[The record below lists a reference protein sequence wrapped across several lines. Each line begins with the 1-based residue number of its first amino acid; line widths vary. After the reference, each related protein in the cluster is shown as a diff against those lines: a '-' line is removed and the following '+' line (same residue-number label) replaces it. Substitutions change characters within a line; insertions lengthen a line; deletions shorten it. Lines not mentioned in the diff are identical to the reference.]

1 MKGPILVVLAA
12 GMGSRYGG
20 LKQMDK
26 IGKNGEVLLDY
37 SVYDAIQSGFEK
49 IVFIIRHD
57 IENDFREIVLSRMEA
72 KVKCE
77 LAFQDPDSL
86 IPPDIFRAAQ
96 EAGRTKPWG
105 TGHALICAAEN
116 IDAPFTVINAD
127 DFYGR
132 EAFAVMG
139 KHLLGFVHLPGQ
151 MGESSPLDTAAPSIV
166 PYRLEKTLSP
176 QGTVTRG
183 VCEVKDGYLTSVDEL
198 TAIQKKNGRI
208 FNTAP
213 DGSVRELKND
223 TPVSMNFWGF
233 APDILPHFQKYFD
246 DFLQTFAADM
256 KAEIKSECFIPKAA
270 DYLIKQGIC
279 KIKALNADSD
289 WFGVTYKEDKEAAI
303 KKIDELTAA
312 GIYPARL
319 W

>member
-37 SVYDAIQSGFEK
+37 SVFDAVKSGFEK

-57 IENDFREIVLSRMEA
+57 IEKDFCDIVLSRMEK
-72 KVKCE
+72 KVNCV

-86 IPPDIFRAAQ
+86 IPPDIFRAAK

-105 TGHALICAAEN
+105 TGHALLCAADKL
-116 IDAPFTVINAD
+116 DAPFTVLNAD

-132 EAFAVMG
+132 EAFAVLG
-139 KHLLGFVHLPGQ
+139 KYLNGT
-151 MGESSPLDTAAPSIV
+151 EADKSSIV

-176 QGTVTRG
+176 MGTVARG
-183 VCEVKDGYLTSVDEL
+183 VCGVDNGFLVSVDEL
-198 TAIQKKNGRI
+198 TAIEKKDGKI

-213 DGSVRELKND
+213 DGSIRELTPD

-233 APDILPHFQKYFD
+233 SPDILPHFKNYFD
-246 DFLQTFAADM
+246 DYLKTFAADIPGQ
-256 KAEIKSECFIPKAA
+256 IKSECFIPKAV
-270 DYLIKQGIC
+270 DLFIKQGIT
-279 KIKALNADSD
+279 KVKVLPANSD
-289 WFGVTYKEDKEAAI
+289 WFGVTYKEDREAAV
-303 KKIDELTAA
+303 KKLDEMTTA
-312 GIYPARL
+312 GIYPSPL

>member
-12 GMGSRYGG
+12 GIGSRYGG
-20 LKQMDK
+20 LKQMDR

-37 SVYDAIQSGFEK
+37 SVFDAVRSGFEK

-57 IENDFREIVLSRMEA
+57 IENDFRSLVLARMES

-77 LAFQDPDSL
+77 LAFQDQDSL
-86 IPPDIFRAAQ
+86 IPADIFRAAR

-105 TGHALICAAEN
+105 TGHALLCAAEK
-116 IDAPFTVINAD
+116 IDSAFTVLNAD

-139 KHLLGFVHLPGQ
+139 KHLESVCRGGGQ
-151 MGESSPLDTAAPSIV
+151 TSSIV
-166 PYRLEKTLSP
+166 PYKLEKTLSP

-183 VCEVKDGYLTSVDEL
+183 VCEVENGFLVSVDEL
-198 TAIQKKNGRI
+198 MAIEKKDGRI
-208 FNTAP
+208 FNTNPGGSKRDLAP
-213 DGSVRELKND
+213 D

-233 APDILPHFQKYFD
+233 SPDILPAFNNYFD
-246 DFLQTFAADM
+246 DFLDAFAADM
-256 KAEIKSECFIPKAA
+256 KGQIKSECFIPKAV
-270 DYLIKQGIC
+270 DHFIKNGITQ
-279 KIKALNADSD
+279 IKVLPADSD
-289 WFGVTYKEDKEAAI
+289 WFGVTYKEDREQAVI
-303 KKIDELTAA
+303 KIDEMTSA
-312 GIYPARL
+312 GVYPAVL

>member
-20 LKQMDK
+20 LKQMDR

-37 SVYDAIQSGFEK
+37 SVYDAVQSGFEK

-57 IENDFREIVLSRMEA
+57 IEKDFRELVLARMET

-86 IPPDIFRAAQ
+86 IPSEIFRAAQ

-105 TGHALICAAEN
+105 TGHALLCAAEN

-132 EAFAVMG
+132 EAFTVMG
-139 KHLLGFVHLPGQ
+139 KHLLSARCFSC
-151 MGESSPLDTAAPSIV
+151 EDAASSIV
-166 PYRLEKTLSP
+166 PYRLDKTLSP

-183 VCEVKDGYLTSVDEL
+183 VCEVKDGFLTSVDEL
-198 TAIQKKNGRI
+198 TAIQKKDGRI

-213 DGSVRELKND
+213 DGSVRELLPE

-233 APDILPHFQKYFD
+233 PPDILHHLQKYFD
-246 DFLQTFAADM
+246 DFLKTFASDM

-270 DYLIKQGIC
+270 DYFIKQGIC
-279 KIKALNADSD
+279 KIKILNADSD
-289 WFGVTYKEDKEAAI
+289 WFGVTYKEDRESAV
-303 KKIDELTAA
+303 KKIDELTSA
-312 GIYPARL
+312 GVYPAPL

>member
-37 SVYDAIQSGFEK
+37 SVYDAVQSGFEK
-49 IVFIIRHD
+49 IVFIIRND
-57 IENDFREIVLSRMEA
+57 IEKDFSELVLARMGS

-77 LAFQDPDSL
+77 LAFQNQNSL
-86 IPPDIFRAAQ
+86 IPTDIFRAAQ

-105 TGHALICAAEN
+105 TGHALLCAADK

-132 EAFAVMG
+132 EAFSVMG
-139 KHLLGFVHLPGQ
+139 KYLAGHEAEP
-151 MGESSPLDTAAPSIV
+151 SSIV
-166 PYRLEKTLSP
+166 PYRLEKTLSSR
-176 QGTVTRG
+176 GTVSRG

-198 TAIQKKNGRI
+198 SAIEKKDGRI
-208 FNTAP
+208 INTAP
-213 DGSVRELKND
+213 DGSIRELSND

-233 APDILPHFQKYFD
+233 APNVLPHLKKYFD
-246 DFLQTFAADM
+246 DYLKTFAADIQGQ
-256 KAEIKSECFIPKAA
+256 IKSECFIPKAV
-270 DYLIKQGIC
+270 DHFINQGI
-279 KIKALNADSD
+279 IKVKVLSPNESANSD
-289 WFGVTYKEDKEAAI
+289 WFGVTYKEDREAAI
-303 KKIDELTAA
+303 IKIDELTSA
-312 GIYPARL
+312 GIYPASL
-319 W
+319 WR

>member
-12 GMGSRYGG
+12 GIGSRYGG

-37 SVYDAIQSGFEK
+37 SVFDAIKSGFEK

-57 IENDFREIVLSRMEA
+57 IENDFKELVLARMGS
-72 KVKCE
+72 KIKYE

-105 TGHALICAAEN
+105 TGHALLCAADK
-116 IDAPFTVINAD
+116 IDAPFTVLNAD

-132 EAFAVMG
+132 EAFTVMG
-139 KHLLGFVHLPGQ
+139 KYLTNPEAGI
-151 MGESSPLDTAAPSIV
+151 SAIV
-166 PYRLEKTLSP
+166 PYQLEKTLSP
-176 QGTVTRG
+176 QGTVARG
-183 VCEVKDGYLTSVDEL
+183 VCEEKGGYLTSVDEL
-198 TAIQKKNGRI
+198 MAIGKKDGRI

-213 DGSVRELKND
+213 DGSTRDLAPD

-233 APDILPHFQKYFD
+233 LPEIIPEFKKYFE
-246 DFLQTFAADM
+246 DFLVSFAADV
-256 KAEIKSECFIPKAA
+256 KGKIKSECFIPIAV
-270 DYLIKQGIC
+270 DHFIKQGKC
-279 KIKALNADSD
+279 KVKVLSANSD
-289 WFGVTYKEDKEAAI
+289 WFGVTYKEDRETAI
-303 KKIDELTAA
+303 KKIDDMTAS
-312 GIYPARL
+312 GVYPSQL

>member
-20 LKQMDK
+20 LKQMEK
-26 IGKNGEVLLDY
+26 LGRNGEVLLDY
-37 SVYDAIQSGFEK
+37 SVYDAVKNGFEK

-57 IENDFREIVLSRMEA
+57 IEKDFRDLVLARMGSNLN
-72 KVKCE
+72 CC

-96 EAGRTKPWG
+96 EAGRNKPWG
-105 TGHALICAAEN
+105 TGHALLCAAEQ

-132 EAFAVMG
+132 EAFTVMG
-139 KHLLGFVHLPGQ
+139 KHLRGQ
-151 MGESSPLDTAAPSIV
+151 DANKASIV
-166 PYRLEKTLSP
+166 PYRLDKTLSP

-183 VCEVKDGYLTSVDEL
+183 VCEINSGVLVSVDEL
-198 TAIQKKNGRI
+198 TAIEQKNGRI

-213 DGSVRELKND
+213 DGSVRDLAPD

-233 APDILPHFQKYFD
+233 SPEIIPEFKKYFD
-246 DFLQTFAADM
+246 EFLKTFTADI
-256 KAEIKSECFIPKAA
+256 KGQIKSECFIPKAV
-270 DYLIKQGIC
+270 DYFIRHAGIKV
-279 KIKALNADSD
+279 KVLPAASD
-289 WFGVTYKEDKEAAI
+289 WFGVTYKEDREGAV
-303 KKIDELTAA
+303 KKIEELTSS
-312 GIYPARL
+312 GVYPASL
-319 W
+319 WGN

>member
-26 IGKNGEVLLDY
+26 IGKNGEVLLDF
-37 SVYDAIQSGFEK
+37 SVYDAVKSGFEK

-57 IENDFREIVLSRMEA
+57 IEKDFRELVLARMGS
-72 KVKCE
+72 KVNCE

-86 IPPDIFRAAQ
+86 IPPDIYKAAK

-105 TGHALICAAEN
+105 TGHALLCASDK

-139 KHLLGFVHLPGQ
+139 KHLLG
-151 MGESSPLDTAAPSIV
+151 SDANASSIV
-166 PYRLEKTLSP
+166 PYQLEKTLSP
-176 QGTVTRG
+176 QGTVARG
-183 VCEVKDGYLTSVDEL
+183 VCGVENGYLVSVDEL
-198 TAIQKKNGRI
+198 TAIEKKDGRI

-213 DGSVRELKND
+213 DGAIRNLAPD

-233 APDILPHFQKYFD
+233 PPSLLPEFKKYFD
-246 DFLQTFAADM
+246 DYLKTFAADA
-256 KAEIKSECFIPKAA
+256 KGQIKSECFIPKAV
-270 DYLIKQGIC
+270 DHFIKNGST
-279 KIKALNADSD
+279 KVKVLSANSN
-289 WFGVTYKEDKEAAI
+289 WFGVTYKEDREAAI
-303 KKIDELTAA
+303 KKIDELTAN
-312 GIYPARL
+312 GVYPAPL
-319 W
+319 WEKL

>member
-26 IGKNGEVLLDY
+26 IGKNGEVLLDF
-37 SVYDAIQSGFEK
+37 SVYDAVKSGFEK

-57 IENDFREIVLSRMEA
+57 IEKDFQEQVLSRIES
-72 KVKCE
+72 KVKFE
-77 LAFQDPDSL
+77 LAFQDADSL

-105 TGHALICAAEN
+105 TGHALLCAADK

-132 EAFAVMG
+132 EAFAVMR
-139 KHLLGFVHLPGQ
+139 KHIGGT
-151 MGESSPLDTAAPSIV
+151 DAAPAIV
-166 PYRLEKTLSP
+166 PYRLEKTLSS
-176 QGTVTRG
+176 QGTVARG
-183 VCEVKDGYLTSVDEL
+183 VCEVKSGYLAGVDEL
-198 TAIQKKNGRI
+198 TAIAKKDGRI

-213 DGSVRELKND
+213 DGSVRDLSGE

-233 APDILPHFQKYFD
+233 SPDILPEFKKYFD
-246 DFLQTFAADM
+246 DFLKTFSADM
-256 KAEIKSECFIPKAA
+256 KGQIKNECFIPKAV
-270 DYLIKQGIC
+270 DCFIKSGI
-279 KIKALNADSD
+279 IKVKVLSANSD
-289 WFGVTYKEDKEAAI
+289 WFGVTYREDKEAAV
-303 KKIDELTAA
+303 KKIDELTAS
-312 GIYPARL
+312 GVYPAPL
-319 W
+319 WESV